1 MQLILGAAY
10 RHYQSL
16 GETGFTS
23 LAVAHTSWAFV
34 VAGLAIAVGTMTQSR
49 FGVPP
54 LLRKLGFGLVLVTG
68 IQFLLGVAAL
78 FAVMGGAES
87 SEQPV
92 AILLATAHQANGIF
106 LSLSITIA
114 AASVLAARAA
124 RIETYGQSDSFD
136 GTWVPE
142 PFPKA
147 MGSPPKP

>member
-78 FAVMGGAES
+78 FAVMGGG
-87 SEQPV
+87 EQ
-92 AILLATAHQANGIF
+92 
-106 LSLSITIA
+106 
-114 AASVLAARAA
+114 RAA
-124 RIETYGQSDSFD
+124 RGHFVGDRSPSQ
-136 GTWVPE
+136 WRHL
-142 PFPKA
+142 PFPQHHHRR
-147 MGSPPKP
+147 GVSVGRPCGPQY